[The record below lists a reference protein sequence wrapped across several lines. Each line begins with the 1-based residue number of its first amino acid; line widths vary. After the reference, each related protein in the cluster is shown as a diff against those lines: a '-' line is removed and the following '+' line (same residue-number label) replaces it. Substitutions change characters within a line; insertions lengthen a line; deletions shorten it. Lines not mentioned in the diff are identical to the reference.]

1 MTVINDTRVARLLRT
16 AARTGHQHSGDQRIV
31 ETVVKELV
39 TASDVVSLPPGSL
52 ITLQRGPGNG
62 LTEEGSILNA
72 AYNDIGGVAGG
83 QTTSVSFNSEDGDI
97 TSGLIFQ
104 TEIDFTLAL
113 SAPGQY
119 AVNYKTFQIKT
130 YTPVPTTPG
139 SRVQV
144 NYTWSPIRE
153 FLEWNPESLIPELT
167 AFGHGPHAKGG
178 TEFIEGCG
186 ITLEQTEDGYILSV
200 NIPGIAGP
208 GLVYEAGPDGCYV
221 LSTVGGGL
229 GGDNIIEGCN
239 IDIATTPDGYKEISV
254 DVQSLAGYGLDTE
267 IGPDGC
273 EKLRVSL
280 LDGYTSAI
288 HIRKFGSDA
297 DDFPLNTIYSLDG
310 YEYSIGLD
318 RVMLFINGIVQFA
331 PMDFTERSTT
341 TIQTSEPCDVGDVLD
356 IMLLPQAFGSPFGGV
371 GTTDLQGAYDNS
383 ASGAKDIILTDGQ
396 ITFTQTQATGSALRL
411 ISTSSLTPSLTVDQG
426 GTGEAARIK
435 SKDNTA
441 STLLIQRDVSNRNA
455 VQNSVIIER
464 TTSSVLGGQ
473 TGIGS
478 AILTRLENSGT
489 GLFSASRI
497 ITGTEDATDSTEN
510 SYLSIELID
519 DGVMYERLRLTS
531 TGRLGI
537 NTLTPS
543 ATLHVNGDGYFNQDL
558 EVAGQL
564 RLHNEPDAPL
574 NVPVLQTDPIL
585 LSDGDVWVTD
595 ISGTRKINV
604 RIGGVTYFATLT
616 T

>member
-16 AARTGHQHSGDQRIV
+16 AARTGHQHSGDQPIV
-31 ETVVKELV
+31 ESVIKELV
-39 TASDVVSLPPGSL
+39 TSLEVVSLPPGSL
-52 ITLQRGPGNG
+52 ITLQRGPGAG

-72 AYNDIGGVAGG
+72 AHNDIGGVAGG
-83 QTTSVSFNSEDGDI
+83 QTTSVSFNSEDGDV

-139 SRVQV
+139 SRIQIT
-144 NYTWSPIRE
+144 YTWSPIRE
-153 FLEWNPESLIPELT
+153 YLEWNPESLIPELA

-229 GGDNIIEGCN
+229 GGDTIIEGCN
-239 IDIATTPDGYKEISV
+239 INIATTPDGYKQISV
-254 DVQSLAGYGLDTE
+254 DVPSLAGTGLGYE

-273 EKLRVSL
+273 EKLKVSL
-280 LDGYTSAI
+280 LDGYTCAI

-297 DDFPLNTIYSLDG
+297 DNYPFNTIYSLDG
-310 YEYSIGLD
+310 YEYSVGLD

-341 TIQTSEPCDVGDVLD
+341 TIEIIEPCDVDDVLD
-356 IMLLPQAFGSPFGGV
+356 IMLLPQAFGSPFGG
-371 GTTDLQGAYDNS
+371 GTTDLQRAYDNS
-383 ASGAKDIILTDGQ
+383 ASGAKDIILNDGQ
-396 ITFTQTQATGSALRL
+396 LTFTQTQTIGSALRL

-426 GTGEAARIK
+426 GAGEAVRIK

-441 STLLIQRDVSNRNA
+441 ATLLIQKDIANRNA

-464 TTSSVLGGQ
+464 TTTSVLGGQ
-473 TGIGS
+473 IGIGS

-489 GLFSASRI
+489 GLFTASRI

-510 SYLSIELID
+510 SYLSVELID
-519 DGVMYERLRLTS
+519 DGIVHERLRITS
-531 TGRLGI
+531 TGKLGI
-537 NTLTPS
+537 DTSDPQ
-543 ATLHVNGDGYFNQDL
+543 ATLHVNGDGYFSHGI
-558 EVAGQL
+558 EVIDQIKV
-564 RLHNEPDAPL
+564 HNNPNAPF
-574 NVPVLQTDPIL
+574 NAPVLDADPPV
-585 LSDGDVWVTD
+585 LSNGDIWITD
-595 ISGTRKINV
+595 IGGVRKINV
-604 RIGGVTYFATLT
+604 RISGVTYSAQLST
-616 T
+616 